1 MHQETVAEKWHR
13 ESQELG
19 WLEGALAITVLFLG
33 LIVFIFVG
41 AFTVQETYASE
52 TDEVAFVEIV
62 DRNYQGALME
72 AMKTADEE
80 VRFESLKDVK
90 ADIPVEP
97 AVEEV
102 YYYSDGYDPYLNNN
116 LAYLDYGSYSYGN
129 DYGNPFKGQG
139 VAYLGDTEF
148 NWYSQNVMPGGGL
161 TELNENGRH
170 VDEATGFIMDG
181 DGYIAVA
188 SPYGVDPVGTVID
201 TPYGQGKVYDS
212 NNGPAYDMYTDF

>member
-1 MHQETVAEKWHR
+1 MHQETIAERWHR

-19 WLEGALAITVLFLG
+19 WLEGALIIVFLFLG
-33 LIVFIFVG
+33 LTAFIFVG
-41 AFTVQETYASE
+41 AVTAQKTYA
-52 TDEVAFVEIV
+52 DEPDDVTFEVIV
-62 DRNYQGALME
+62 DRSFKSAMTE
-72 AMKTADEE
+72 AAKSMDET
-80 VRFESLKDVK
+80 VRFESLKDVM
-90 ADIPVEP
+90 AHVQEDAPAEP
-97 AVEEV
+97 EV
-102 YYYSDGYDPYLNNN
+102 LYYDGYDPDLNNN
-116 LAYLDYGSYSYGN
+116 PEYLNYGYSYGN

-188 SPYGVDPVGTVID
+188 SPYGVDPIGTVVE